1 MAATVSAGSR
11 WPDGSTAKQGNV
23 VIWSGEDGPADTLV
37 PRLEG
42 IDEIAGKGL
51 ARRDDVYPLIA
62 GLIRA
67 ERTQR
72 LDRLSLQHLVI
83 AMPYTTQFNNAYYFG
98 IKLPR
103 LAFIKG
109 RGCEATEV

>member
-1 MAATVSAGSR
+1 MM
-11 WPDGSTAKQGNV
+11 DGLPTQVLARLIKLL
-23 VIWSGEDGPADTLV
+23 IWSDC
-37 PRLEG
+37 LERF
-42 IDEIAGKGL
+42 DEIAGKGL

-62 GLIRA
+62 DLIRA
-67 ERTQR
+67 ERRQR

-103 LAFIKG
+103 LALIKG

>member
-1 MAATVSAGSR
+1 M
-11 WPDGSTAKQGNV
+11 
-23 VIWSGEDGPADTLV
+23 
-37 PRLEG
+37 
-42 IDEIAGKGL
+42 AGKGL

-62 GLIRA
+62 DLIWA

-98 IKLPR
+98 IKLSPARLHKGPR
-103 LAFIKG
+103 L
-109 RGCEATEV
+109 

>member
-1 MAATVSAGSR
+1 LAIGIESR
-11 WPDGSTAKQGNV
+11 VPLGDSQASRPDV
-23 VIWSGEDGPADTLV
+23 TLAIPTH
-37 PRLEG
+37 PR
-42 IDEIAGKGL
+42 
-51 ARRDDVYPLIA
+51 V
-62 GLIRA
+62 LIRA

-72 LDRLSLQHLVI
+72 LDRLSLQRLVI
-83 AMPYTTQFNNAYYFG
+83 AMPYTTQFNNAYYLG

>member
-1 MAATVSAGSR
+1 LAR
-11 WPDGSTAKQGNV
+11 LIKLL
-23 VIWSGEDGPADTLV
+23 IWSDC
-37 PRLEG
+37 LEG
-42 IDEIAGKGL
+42 FDETAGKGL

-62 GLIRA
+62 DLIRA
-67 ERTQR
+67 EGTQR

-83 AMPYTTQFNNAYYFG
+83 AMPYTTQFNNAS
-98 IKLPR
+98 R

>member
-1 MAATVSAGSR
+1 MMGGLPTQVFGSAH
-11 WPDGSTAKQGNV
+11 QV
-23 VIWSGEDGPADTLV
+23 ADLV
-37 PRLEG
+37 RLPWG
-42 IDEIAGKGL
+42 FDEIAGKGL

-62 GLIRA
+62 DLIRA

-72 LDRLSLQHLVI
+72 LDRLSLQQLVI

-109 RGCEATEV
+109 RGYKATEV